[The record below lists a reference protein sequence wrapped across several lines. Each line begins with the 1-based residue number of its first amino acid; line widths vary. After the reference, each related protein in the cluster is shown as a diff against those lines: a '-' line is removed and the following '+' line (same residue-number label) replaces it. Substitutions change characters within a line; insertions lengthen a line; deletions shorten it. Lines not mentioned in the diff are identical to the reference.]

1 MALLALLVIF
11 LLVQMNVLSMD
22 FVIKDNVNVMKDL
35 EEKIVL

>member
-11 LLVQMNVLSMD
+11 LLVQMNVLSMV